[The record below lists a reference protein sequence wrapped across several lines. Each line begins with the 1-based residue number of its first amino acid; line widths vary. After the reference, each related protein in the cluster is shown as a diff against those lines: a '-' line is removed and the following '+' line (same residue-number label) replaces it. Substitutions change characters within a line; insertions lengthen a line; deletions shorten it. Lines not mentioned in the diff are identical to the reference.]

1 MLNITHIILTMNLLP
16 NEIPIKTTHLF
27 PKLDQLLIQLL
38 TSLTL
43 DEWDSPTIAKLWTIK
58 DIASHLLDGNL
69 RGLSFSRDKFFGE
82 TPPDINS
89 YADLIGYL
97 NQLNATWTSA
107 TKRVSPQV
115 LIELLEITGKQYSDH
130 LESLDPFEPAIF
142 SVAWAGQEQS
152 ENWFH
157 IAREYTEKYIHQQ
170 QIREAVG
177 SEALLT
183 KELFY
188 PFIDTFMFG
197 LPYTYR
203 NTAADLNTVV
213 TVKVLTQI
221 GGEWHIIKRET
232 GWELSKVLDQKANAT
247 ISITPQC
254 AWKLFSKG
262 ISPSQALEEVD
273 ISGDQLLGKI
283 ALNMISVMA

>member
-1 MLNITHIILTMNLLP
+1 MSQLTKDV
-16 NEIPIKTTHLF
+16 PIKTTHLF
-27 PKLDQLLIQLL
+27 QQLDHLLIELL
-38 TSLTL
+38 KSLTL
-43 DEWDSPTIAKLWTIK
+43 DEWNSPTIAKLWTIK

-69 RGLSFSRDKFFGE
+69 RGLSFSRDKYFGD
-82 TPPDINS
+82 TPPDIKS
-89 YADLIGYL
+89 YSDLVNYL
-97 NQLNATWTSA
+97 NQLNATWTAA

-115 LIELLEITGKQYSDH
+115 LIELLETTGKQYADH
-130 LESLDPFEPAIF
+130 LETLDPFEPAIF

-177 SEALLT
+177 SKALLT
-183 KELFY
+183 RELFY
-188 PFIDTFMFG
+188 PFIDTFMHG

-203 NTAADLNTVV
+203 NVPADANTVV
-213 TVKVLTQI
+213 TVKVRTEI
-221 GGEWHIIKRET
+221 GGEWHIIKRDT
-232 GWELSKVLDQKANAT
+232 DWQLTKVFNGTANAT
-247 ISITPQC
+247 ISISPQC

-262 ISPSQALEEVD
+262 ISPEQALSEVE
-273 ISGDQLLGKI
+273 ISGDQKLGEM